1 MEGEFMSASYRRFV
15 ICALGVFTLMFML
28 TLSGTV
34 FAQSGCRQQCVRET
48 VKCVQYDTQCA
59 QYQNRCA
66 RYDTKGRCLQQ
77 QQVCV
82 QKKQVCTQQQKVCT
96 QYQTVCPPQGNSG
109 SAFQQL
115 QKIERG
121 QGNFDGR

>member
-1 MEGEFMSASYRRFV
+1 MSHAFLRLTIFIVIGFCFVPGAAGSAS
-15 ICALGVFTLMFML
+15 
-28 TLSGTV
+28 
-34 FAQSGCRQQCVRET
+34 AQSGCKQQCVREA
-48 VKCVQYDTQCA
+48 VKCVQYGTQCT

-82 QKKQVCTQQQKVCT
+82 QKQQVCTQQQKVCS
-96 QYQTVCPPQGNSG
+96 QYQTVCPPQRQGNSG

-121 QGNFDGR
+121 QGGFDGQ

>member
-1 MEGEFMSASYRRFV
+1 MEGEFMAVSHRRFV
-15 ICALGVFTLMFML
+15 ICALGVFILML

-34 FAQSGCRQQCVRET
+34 FAQSGCKQQCVRET

-96 QYQTVCPPQGNSG
+96 QYQTVCPPQQGKTG
-109 SAFQQL
+109 GAFQQL
-115 QKIERG
+115 QKIEKG
-121 QGNFDGR
+121 QGGFD

>member
-1 MEGEFMSASYRRFV
+1 MILAHRGFV
-15 ICALGVFTLMFML
+15 ILFSACLFALFSLP
-28 TLSGTV
+28 GTV
-34 FAQSGCRQQCVRET
+34 AAQSGCRQQCVREAT
-48 VKCVQYDTQCA
+48 KCVQYGNQCA
-59 QYQNRCA
+59 QYQNRCS

-82 QKKQVCTQQQKVCT
+82 QQRQVCTQQQRVCT

-109 SAFQQL
+109 SAFLQL

>member
-1 MEGEFMSASYRRFV
+1 MSHNYPRLMIFIV
-15 ICALGVFTLMFML
+15 IGFCLVLGAAD
-28 TLSGTV
+28 SAP
-34 FAQSGCRQQCVRET
+34 AQSGCKQQCVREA
-48 VKCVQYDTQCA
+48 VKCVQYGTQCT

-82 QKKQVCTQQQKVCT
+82 QKKQVCTQQQKVCA
-96 QYQTVCPPQGNSG
+96 QYQTVCPPQRQGNSG
-109 SAFQQL
+109 GAFQQL

-121 QGNFDGR
+121 QGGFDGQ

>member
-1 MEGEFMSASYRRFV
+1 MSAFHHRFV
-15 ICALGVFTLMFML
+15 LCTLGILALML
-28 TLSGTV
+28 TLPGTG
-34 FAQSGCRQQCVRET
+34 FAQSGCRQQCIREA
-48 VKCVQYDTQCA
+48 VKCVQYGNQ
-59 QYQNRCA
+59 CA
-66 RYDTKGRCLQQ
+66 RYDTKGRCLQN

-82 QKKQVCTQQQKVCT
+82 QQRQVCLQQQRVCA
-96 QYQTVCPPQGNSG
+96 QYQTACPPQGNSG

>member
-1 MEGEFMSASYRRFV
+1 MSHIFLRLTFFIV
-15 ICALGVFTLMFML
+15 IGFCLVLGAAD
-28 TLSGTV
+28 SAP
-34 FAQSGCRQQCVRET
+34 AQSGCKQQCVREA
-48 VKCVQYDTQCA
+48 VKCVQYGTQCT

-82 QKKQVCTQQQKVCT
+82 QKKQICTQQQKVCA
-96 QYQTVCPPQGNSG
+96 QYQTVCPPQRQGNSG
-109 SAFQQL
+109 GAFQQL

-121 QGNFDGR
+121 QGGFDGQ

>member
-1 MEGEFMSASYRRFV
+1 MSHIFLRLTIFIVIGFCFV
-15 ICALGVFTLMFML
+15 LGVPG
-28 TLSGTV
+28 SAP
-34 FAQSGCRQQCVRET
+34 AQSGCKQQCVREA
-48 VKCVQYDTQCA
+48 VKCVQYGTQCT

-66 RYDTKGRCLQQ
+66 RYDTKGRCLLQ
-77 QQVCV
+77 QQVCA
-82 QKKQVCTQQQKVCT
+82 
-96 QYQTVCPPQGNSG
+96 QYQTVCPPQQGNSG

>member
-1 MEGEFMSASYRRFV
+1 MSHSCVRMMILIVIGVCFV
-15 ICALGVFTLMFML
+15 LGAAGSAL
-28 TLSGTV
+28 
-34 FAQSGCRQQCVRET
+34 AQNGCRQQCVRET
-48 VKCVQYDTQCA
+48 VKCVHYDTQCS

-82 QKKQVCTQQQKVCT
+82 QKKQVCTQQQKVCA
-96 QYQTVCPPQGNSG
+96 QYQTVCPPQQGKTG

-121 QGNFDGR
+121 QGGFDGQ

>member
-1 MEGEFMSASYRRFV
+1 MSHAYLRMMIFVLIGFCFVVGAAGSAS
-15 ICALGVFTLMFML
+15 
-28 TLSGTV
+28 
-34 FAQSGCRQQCVRET
+34 AQSGCKQQCVRET
-48 VKCVQYDTQCA
+48 VKCVQYGNQCT

-82 QKKQVCTQQQKVCT
+82 QQKQVCLQQQKVCA
-96 QYQTVCPPQGNSG
+96 QYQTVCPPQQGNSG

>member
-1 MEGEFMSASYRRFV
+1 MAAFHRRFV
-15 ICALGVFTLMFML
+15 ICGLGVFILLL

-34 FAQSGCRQQCVRET
+34 FAQSGCKQQCVRET
-48 VKCVQYDTQCA
+48 TKCVQYDTQCA

-82 QKKQVCTQQQKVCT
+82 QKKQVCVQQQRVCA
-96 QYQTVCPPQGNSG
+96 QYQTVCPQGNSG

>member
-1 MEGEFMSASYRRFV
+1 MKVFHLHF
-15 ICALGVFTLMFML
+15 ILFTLGILVMML
-28 TLSGTV
+28 TLTGTA
-34 FAQSGCRQQCVRET
+34 FAQSGCKQQCVRET
-48 VKCVQYDTQCA
+48 TKCVQYGKQCTQT
-59 QYQNRCA
+59 QNVCA

-77 QQVCV
+77 QQVCR
-82 QKKQVCTQQQKVCT
+82 QYQQVCVQQQRVCA
-96 QYQTVCPPQGNSG
+96 QYQTVCPQGNSG

>member
-1 MEGEFMSASYRRFV
+1 MTAFHRRFA
-15 ICALGVFTLMFML
+15 ICTLGVLVALF

-34 FAQSGCRQQCVRET
+34 FAQGGCRQQCVRET
-48 VKCVQYDTQCA
+48 AKCVQYAKQCTQT
-59 QYQNRCA
+59 QNVCA

-77 QQVCV
+77 QQVCRQYQQACV
-82 QKKQVCTQQQKVCT
+82 QQQRVCA